1 VHHCRLFLTILIF
14 AVLVTCDGNQ
24 GNTSTSKKVRIEFE
38 NNTYDFGELDYGGNG
53 TCEFVFKNEGKEPL
67 ILLNVRTTCGCTV
80 PEWPDKP
87 VEKGET
93 GIIRVSY
100 DTYRT
105 GAFTKVITVYSNA
118 ANSPVRLFIK
128 GRVKPKE

>member
-1 VHHCRLFLTILIF
+1 M
-14 AVLVTCDGNQ
+14 LVTCKDNPGSISNR
-24 GNTSTSKKVRIEFE
+24 KKVSIKFE
-38 NNTYDFGELDYGGNG
+38 NNTYDFGELYFGGNG

-87 VEKGET
+87 VKEGET

-100 DTYRT
+100 DTYRV
-105 GAFTKVITVYSNA
+105 GAFTKAITVYSNA

>member
-1 VHHCRLFLTILIF
+1 MYHCRLFLTILILTM
-14 AVLVTCDGNQ
+14 LVTCKDNPGSISNR
-24 GNTSTSKKVRIEFE
+24 KKVSIEFE
-38 NNTYDFGELDYGGNG
+38 NNTYDFGELYFGGNG

-87 VEKGET
+87 VKEGET

-100 DTYRT
+100 DTYRV
-105 GAFTKVITVYSNA
+105 GAFTKAITVYSNA

>member
-1 VHHCRLFLTILIF
+1 MYHYKLFLTILIF
-14 AVLVTCDGNQ
+14 AVLVACDGNP
-24 GNTSTSKKVRIEFE
+24 GNTSNSKKVRIGFE
-38 NNTYDFGELDYGGNG
+38 KNTYDFGELDYGGNG

-80 PEWPDKP
+80 PEWPNKP
-87 VEKGET
+87 IEGGES

-100 DTYRT
+100 DTYRV
-105 GAFTKVITVYSNA
+105 GAFAKAITVYSNA